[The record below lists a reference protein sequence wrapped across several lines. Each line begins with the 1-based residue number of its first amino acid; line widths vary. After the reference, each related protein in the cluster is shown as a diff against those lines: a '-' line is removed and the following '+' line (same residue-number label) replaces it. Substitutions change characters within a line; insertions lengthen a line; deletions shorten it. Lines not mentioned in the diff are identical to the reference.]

1 MGGHK
6 HDSCKK
12 WSKGRCVYH
21 LSSPFSPLFCSL
33 PPSLNDKPLFFTPPP
48 LLLASLCLSLTPQ
61 FLILHIFPFPVLPQH
76 TLSHSPLLSL
86 SYSPAQSSS
95 ALAVSSTPRCTLF
108 FNRGGGW
115 ARYRESRRE
124 SEDGR
129 GGGIIY
135 TIIHAKRT
143 LQLAPPSPPSPSLS
157 HRSRCQT
164 FYVLFSHAWLYRI
177 WNTCQSRRPP
187 PPPQPPP
194 PSHTPTTALF
204 ANSILILTPPPPL
217 CWDSAIHL
225 WPEDTQQ

>member
-6 HDSCKK
+6 HDSCKVRRNGQK
-12 WSKGRCVYH
+12 AGVCITWAPHFLPSFAV
-21 LSSPFSPLFCSL
+21 S
-33 PPSLNDKPLFFTPPP
+33 PPSLNDKPLFFTPP

-115 ARYRESRRE
+115 ARYRESGRE

-129 GGGIIY
+129 GG
-135 TIIHAKRT
+135 HHLHNHPRQADPAARPT
-143 LQLAPPSPPSPSLS
+143 LASLS
-157 HRSRCQT
+157 
-164 FYVLFSHAWLYRI
+164 V
-177 WNTCQSRRPP
+177 
-187 PPPQPPP
+187 PQPPLMMP
-194 PSHTPTTALF
+194 
-204 ANSILILTPPPPL
+204 NILCVI
-217 CWDSAIHL
+217 
-225 WPEDTQQ
+225 